1 MHSFAY
7 EQVSIDTKSL
17 DEDYCYYNND
27 GNMHVLSFIFEM
39 LVKLPSMKNNTDVC
53 YCL

>member
-7 EQVSIDTKSL
+7 EQVSIDTTSL

-27 GNMHVLSFIFEM
+27 GNMHVLS
-39 LVKLPSMKNNTDVC
+39 LSLK
-53 YCL
+53 CLSNCLR